1 MTIWVDADACPVVI
15 KEMLYRAAERTRMP
29 LVLVANQ
36 SLRTPPSAVIRSVR
50 VSSGFDEADDYL
62 VDQAQPGDL
71 VISADIPLAARLLAK
86 EVAVLTPRGQP
97 MTQANIGERLAI
109 RDFLDTM
116 RSSGIQS
123 GGPATMA
130 QADKQQFANALDRWL
145 VEAQRRL
152 GATKQPS

>member
-1 MTIWVDADACPVVI
+1 MTIWIDADACPVAI
-15 KEMLYRAAERTRMP
+15 KEILYRAAERTKIP

-36 SLRTPPSAVIRSVR
+36 YLRTPPSAVIRSVQ
-50 VSSGFDEADDYL
+50 VQSGFDEADDYL
-62 VDQAQPGDL
+62 VEQALAGDL
-71 VISADIPLAARLLAK
+71 VITQDIPLAARLLEK
-86 EVAVLTPRGQP
+86 QVSVLTPRGQP

-123 GGPATMA
+123 GGPAAMN

-145 VEAQRRL
+145 SQARSR
-152 GATKQPS
+152 

>member
-15 KEMLYRAAERTRMP
+15 KEMLYRAAERTRTP

-36 SLRTPPSAVIRSVR
+36 ALRTPPSALIRSIR

-71 VISADIPLAARLLAK
+71 VISSDIPLAARLLAK
-86 EVAVLTPRGQP
+86 EVEVLTPRGQP

-123 GGPATMA
+123 GGPATMN

-145 VEAQRRL
+145 VEAQRR
-152 GATKQPS
+152 ASKHPN